1 MRRNF
6 ESANGLVSLLNSKTP
21 TRLQLAWRRSQHH
34 GQHHPFLAVRR
45 TAPWLVTKQSSCRLQ
60 WIQRF
65 PVLSASKWAAKQKE
79 NAWWCSATNQFK
91 WNFSNWLKACIFQR
105 SPNANMSYKYSPSQE
120 RLQGCGI
127 GRRLDR
133 GETCPLYRQYVSSLL
148 GLSLPNVRESCQNVS
163 QTTVNVALSPAVVRW
178 MNNSW
183 EDGVYIAL
191 KRHKTDTSNERSI
204 RIQKTFCASNCWQ
217 GKCCQRDRITAY
229 QIALYTARKDG
240 NPCSF
245 RHHSNS

>member
-79 NAWWCSATNQFK
+79 NAWWCSAINQFK

-105 SPNANMSYKYSPSQE
+105 SPNANMSYKPYILFALKGNHSE
-120 RLQGCGI
+120 AKGTVNWIRLLTYICLNIKLLLQ
-127 GRRLDR
+127 
-133 GETCPLYRQYVSSLL
+133 SSIKWSIAIWKRSCENLQ
-148 GLSLPNVRESCQNVS
+148 SFKVVRTEVKHCKSNESCSLQS
-163 QTTVNVALSPAVVRW
+163 FFCPPLPRCF
-178 MNNSW
+178 
-183 EDGVYIAL
+183 
-191 KRHKTDTSNERSI
+191 KRVTLRFGHE
-204 RIQKTFCASNCWQ
+204 
-217 GKCCQRDRITAY
+217 
-229 QIALYTARKDG
+229 
-240 NPCSF
+240 
-245 RHHSNS
+245 